1 MQQFA
6 EHDQNAARFSDGLPG
21 YAVRH
26 LEMRVRLHYHRPL
39 RRCAEKRFVALP
51 MATRREPRK
60 EIRVRIRIFGTDYE
74 NVFTVNASRAG
85 AMVIEV
91 RTRLKVGEII
101 GLAYG
106 MA

>member
-1 MQQFA
+1 
-6 EHDQNAARFSDGLPG
+6 
-21 YAVRH
+21 
-26 LEMRVRLHYHRPL
+26 
-39 RRCAEKRFVALP
+39 LP

-60 EIRVRIRIFGTDYE
+60 EMRVRIRIFSTDFDGKAFNE

-91 RTRLKVGEII
+91 RTRLNVGEII

-106 MA
+106 MASRSGRRFAGLKVSPFPPKIWLAWRG